1 MYLGCDNL
9 SFNEGRVGNG
19 ITIIVIQLRPLSR
32 LPLSVWVI
40 LLPSSTVGSKVVLQR
55 SQQPFLESCSLPRLV
70 KHFREL
76 LLIPSSSGL
85 NGCTKLSLIKP
96 EGGPDPLLSLP
107 SPACLLL
114 PWLVKSA
121 INTLFSKERLA
132 GLMEERPVEHVSAS
146 RSSCFKALVFS
157 LSTGS
162 IRP

>member
-1 MYLGCDNL
+1 M
-9 SFNEGRVGNG
+9 GNR
-19 ITIIVIQLRPLSR
+19 ITILVVQLRTLSR
-32 LPLSVWVI
+32 LPLSVSVS
-40 LLPSSTVGSKVVLQR
+40 LLPSSMVGLKVVLQR
-55 SQQPFLESCSLPRLV
+55 SQQPFLGSCSPPCLV

-107 SPACLLL
+107 LPACLLL

-121 INTLFSKERLA
+121 INTSLSKERLV
-132 GLMEERPVEHVSAS
+132 GLMEECPVEQVSTLQ
-146 RSSCFKALVFS
+146 SSCSQILVFS

-162 IRP
+162 IYP